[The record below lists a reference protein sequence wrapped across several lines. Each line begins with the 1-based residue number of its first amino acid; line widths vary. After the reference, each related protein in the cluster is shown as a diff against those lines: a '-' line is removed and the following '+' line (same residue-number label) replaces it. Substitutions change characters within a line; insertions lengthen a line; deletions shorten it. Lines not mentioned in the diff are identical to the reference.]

1 MALCGAYK
9 LKGVFMSKTDNKWK
23 FMVIADDTPEFGR
36 VLRLASLRAAK
47 VGGSVV
53 MLCIIPPGDF
63 QHWMS
68 VREIMEEEAEV
79 AAAEMLE
86 TYAKEVCEISGLIP
100 EKVIRKGKIQEVIS
114 EYIEEDQDVHLL
126 VLGADV
132 ESGDPGPL
140 IKTFR
145 EELLNVLHMPVLVVP
160 GNMTDEEID
169 KFA

>member
-1 MALCGAYK
+1 MPK
-9 LKGVFMSKTDNKWK
+9 SDSKWK

-63 QHWMS
+63 QHWTS
-68 VREIMEEEAEV
+68 VKEIMEEEAEAEAV
-79 AAAEMLE
+79 AMLE
-86 TYAKEVCEISGLIP
+86 VYARTVHDISGLIP
-100 EKVIRKGKIQEVIS
+100 EKVIRKGKIEEVIGS
-114 EYIEEDQDVHLL
+114 YIEEDQDVHLL
-126 VLGADV
+126 VLGANVD
-132 ESGDPGPL
+132 GDPGPL

-160 GNMTDEEID
+160 GNMTDEEIE